1 MKKINQWAFLG
12 ALWAVINSLNLQAAT
27 VGYNL
32 GTDSVFKSAA
42 GTALPLN
49 LEASFGYFSESG
61 ATTIFDDAQ
70 ISALVTVGMT
80 GSQALAALDS
90 KFVSLGT
97 IKFGKYIGS
106 DNTESTT
113 YASFPIA
120 DGTFGRAWGALNTKP
135 STVEMGGLNPYFYV
149 KSGTEFLVV
158 AAIGSSIPTGV
169 GVQLSGGWAINGASA
184 TDPETFE
191 VFDPTAR
198 VVGSLGSY
206 DAGSNSFS
214 TVPEPSSGALIA
226 ASLVVFA
233 LKRKRTLS

>member
-1 MKKINQWAFLG
+1 MKKINQWVFLG
-12 ALWAVINSLNLQAAT
+12 ALWTVINSLNLQAAT

-42 GTALPLN
+42 GTALPLG
-49 LEASFGYFSESG
+49 LEASFGYFSSSG

-80 GSQALAALDS
+80 GSQAIAALDS

-97 IKFGKYIGS
+97 IKFGKYIAS
-106 DNTESTT
+106 DNSEATT
-113 YASFPIA
+113 YAGSAVA
-120 DGTFGRAWGALNTKP
+120 DGTFGRSWSALNTKP
-135 STVEMGGLNPYFYV
+135 STVEMGGLSPYFYV
-149 KSGTEFLVV
+149 KSSNEFLVI
-158 AAIGSSIPTGV
+158 ASIGSSMPTGV

-184 TDPETFE
+184 SDPDTSE

-198 VVGSLGSY
+198 VVGSLGRY

-214 TVPEPSSGALIA
+214 TIPEPSSGALIA
-226 ASLVVFA
+226 AALVVFI
-233 LKRKRTLS
+233 LKRKRTLI